1 MADPA
6 LVIAC
11 HEEEKEPLAWLYLVL
26 HEGDRSSAA
35 NDGGAAGD
43 RFMID
48 NVTPLPP
55 PPPGCFTAALTGI
68 PNLSSPKG
76 SWSTLARASSV
87 VAFWIAE

>member
-55 PPPGCFTAALTGI
+55 PPPLVALQQ
-68 PNLSSPKG
+68 
-76 SWSTLARASSV
+76 R
-87 VAFWIAE
+87 

>member
-48 NVTPLPP
+48 
-55 PPPGCFTAALTGI
+55 TGQLWQG
-68 PNLSSPKG
+68 PHQSLHFG
-76 SWSTLARASSV
+76 
-87 VAFWIAE
+87 